1 MTYEYHPKYPRQKL
15 REIVQKYLQQLA
27 ILRRDTNCDVSF
39 TQDGSPGEPTA
50 RGWLLAT
57 TAPDGSPTR
66 YLLMRDGD
74 VWREAPPPAG
84 QEPPTWLG
92 EPDDDIV
99 SLLAKSLAN
108 ARLGGQG
115 FLVEEDQSAIVAADR
130 RTGQLTFQ
138 GPERRTTGG

>member
-1 MTYEYHPKYPRQKL
+1 MTYEYRPKFPRQKL

-27 ILRRDTNCDVSF
+27 MLRREPNCDVAF
-39 TQDGSPGEPTA
+39 TQDATASGPPTA
-50 RGWLLAT
+50 RGWLLETPA
-57 TAPDGSPTR
+57 ANGSPER

-108 ARLGGQG
+108 ARLGGNG
-115 FLVEEDQSAIVAADR
+115 FLAEEAAGTVVVADR
-130 RTGQLTFQ
+130 RTGQMTFQ
-138 GPERRTTGG
+138 GAERRKPD